1 MSLSIEVTQ
10 ILLDL
15 LINANRVFEIDDL
28 WTNTL
33 GGYLAWR
40 AFQLGQKIWKNRQD
54 DAFKRD
60 QPAKGSDLG
69 EKNKFF
75 LDKKKGKAYNKINH
89 QKSNN
94 FSTFRESVV
103 GGNRQWKIMKWAD
116 AKNEFEAIKI
126 R

>member
-1 MSLSIEVTQ
+1 MAGIS
-10 ILLDL
+10 
-15 LINANRVFEIDDL
+15 
-28 WTNTL
+28 
-33 GGYLAWR
+33 AWSENLEKSSR
-40 AFQLGQKIWKNRQD
+40 RRFQKRLVRERFGFRRKI
-54 DAFKRD
+54 
-60 QPAKGSDLG
+60 
-69 EKNKFF
+69 KFF

-94 FSTFRESVV
+94 FSTFREPVV

>member
-1 MSLSIEVTQ
+1 M
-10 ILLDL
+10 IL
-15 LINANRVFEIDDL
+15 F
-28 WTNTL
+28 
-33 GGYLAWR
+33 
-40 AFQLGQKIWKNRQD
+40 
-54 DAFKRD
+54 
-60 QPAKGSDLG
+60 P
-69 EKNKFF
+69 FF
-75 LDKKKGKAYNKINH
+75 LLTKDFRSFIILDNH